1 MKMKL
6 QGRRQRREMGCFP
19 SNPSILGSQTV
30 DHSSRKCQRPESS
43 LLTMRNAHMNAADS
57 KNQVGLE
64 EKA

>member
-6 QGRRQRREMGCFP
+6 QGRRQRREMGYFP

-30 DHSSRKCQRPESS
+30 DYSSRMCQRPESS
-43 LLTMRNAHMNAADS
+43 LLKMMNAHMNAVDS